1 MELDG
6 SAMAAAAN
14 AKTEATGGASGTI
27 MEPSVHSKLLTEG
40 HLSRI
45 RPEGKWRST
54 ALSHINRSSISRS
67 SRGGTSFSA
76 TAKEA
81 RVLHLHECCVLSR
94 EANEK
99 VAVDVDDS
107 DSGTV
112 PAL

>member
-1 MELDG
+1 MELED
-6 SAMAAAAN
+6 SVMVAAAN
-14 AKTEATGGASGTI
+14 AKMEATREPSGTI
-27 MEPSVHSKLLTEG
+27 MEPSEHSQLLTEG

-54 ALSHINRSSISRS
+54 ALSHISSSSISRS

-81 RVLHLHECCVLSR
+81 GVLHLHECCVLFR